1 MKKLPIILFMS
12 LSSFVYADTLTEVI
26 QHTLE
31 TNPEILMTINNR
43 RATEQ
48 TLKQAQS
55 GYWPTVELTGGYGRE
70 RSDNVT
76 TRNMGEEVTLTRQE
90 MGLTLSQM
98 LFDGFSI
105 KHKIARQ
112 NSLVNSAAYK
122 VQDTSE
128 NIALI
133 TAEVYLEIL
142 RRQEL
147 LELSKDNVVIHQKML
162 EQIRI
167 LVEGGAGR
175 LADVQ
180 QSRGRLALAK
190 SSLVNAEGYLRNAQ
204 INYQRITGELPK
216 ELTMPPRAPLEAALA
231 TKATNQKTALELALN
246 NHPSL
251 RTAKAD
257 LEATRAEREHAKSAF
272 MPHFSFELG
281 VTNNKNLDGI
291 EGDNDDMS
299 AMLKMRY
306 NLYRGGADQARR
318 QETAERIGVSKEEIR
333 RIQRTIKED
342 VLLSWNSLH
351 TIRARLKHLNMHLKS
366 TKDVLE
372 SYKEQ
377 FKLGQRSLLDVLD
390 SENEHFNARASL
402 VSAEYTEIL
411 SIFKILESTSLLLK
425 TLNINL
431 PKEALEKRI
440 N

>member
-26 QHTLE
+26 QRTLE
-31 TNPEILMTINNR
+31 TNPEVLMSVNNR
-43 RATEQ
+43 RAIDQ

-55 GYWPTVELTGGYGRE
+55 GYWPTVGLTGGYGRE

-76 TRNMGEEVTLTRQE
+76 TRNMGEDVTLTRQE

-98 LFDGFSI
+98 LFDGFSV

-122 VQDTSE
+122 VQNTSE

-147 LELSKDNVVIHQKML
+147 LELSKDNVVIHQKIL

-190 SSLVNAEGYLRNAQ
+190 SSLVNAEGHLRNAQ

-231 TKATNQKTALELALN
+231 TNQKTALDIALN

-272 MPHFSFELG
+272 MPHFSLELG
-281 VTNNKNLDGI
+281 ITNNKNLDGI

-306 NLYRGGADQARR
+306 NLYRGGYDQARR

-366 TKDVLE
+366 TEDVLE

-402 VSAEYTEIL
+402 VSAQYTEIL
-411 SIFKILESTSLLLK
+411 SIFKILESTSSLLK
-425 TLNINL
+425 TLSINL
-431 PKEALEKRI
+431 PKEALEKHI
-440 N
+440 D